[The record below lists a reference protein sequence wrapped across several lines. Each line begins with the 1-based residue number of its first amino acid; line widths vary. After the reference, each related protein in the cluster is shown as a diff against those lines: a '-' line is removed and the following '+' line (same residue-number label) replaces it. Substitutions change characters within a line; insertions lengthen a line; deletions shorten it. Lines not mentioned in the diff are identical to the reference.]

1 MYMNKKSLSIL
12 VSCASCFSFLF
23 LFSFNVFAQEDS
35 PTINLENLSAFENP
49 GESWSIAGEVTVS
62 LEESNAITTSE
73 GSGILINNPEDNQGE
88 DLFTDFEHG
97 DIDLELDFMMAK
109 ESNSGIYLQGRYELQ
124 LLDSWAVKVPSSGDN
139 GGIYERWDE
148 SRPEGEKGYEG
159 YPPRQNASRAPG
171 VWQHLE
177 VSFRAPRFDDSGN
190 KIENARIIRAEL
202 NGVTI
207 HEDLELF
214 GPTRGAVGSD
224 EVARGPLRFQGDH
237 GAIAFRNINIRRYD
251 WPAPSVKNLEYKVF
265 EGAFTEEPDT
275 DTLSAVKSGKSE
287 SLTAGLGPLPDQ
299 FLLQYNGTIQNDHA
313 GDYQFRL
320 NVSDGAG
327 LLRIDGD
334 SIIDVENNEGSVT
347 LPKGEV
353 PFEILYARV
362 GSWGDPNFELSVSG
376 EGLRS
381 SLLSDNNT
389 IGQGGGTTIY
399 VKAHEKPLLR
409 SFMDLPNGTR
419 ITHGVSVSSLANVH
433 YTYDLKH
440 GTLVQLWRGNFL
452 NATPMWYN
460 RGDGSS
466 RPEGTVEHLI
476 DEPSLSINKLESDQ
490 ASWSSDTSGT
500 GFRSRGY
507 RLDKNENPLFN
518 YEIYGA
524 NVSDEVRV
532 VNDGRGVRR
541 TILLENAPDN
551 LYVRL
556 ATGSSIKKGENN
568 RYLID
573 DQSYYLQIDDSTD
586 SEPIVRTVEGRQ
598 ELIIPVQST
607 LNYTILF

>member
-1 MYMNKKSLSIL
+1 MKKKLLSAACIMI
-12 VSCASCFSFLF
+12 LF
-23 LFSFNVFAQEDS
+23 LISSNGFAQNNKA
-35 PTINLENLSAFENP
+35 INLQDLSAFENP
-49 GESWSIAGEVTVS
+49 GESWTIAGEVIAS
-62 LEESNAITTSE
+62 LEEPNAITTSE
-73 GSGILINNPEDNQGE
+73 GSGILVNNPEDHQGE
-88 DLFTDFEHG
+88 DLFMSIEHG

-124 LLDSWAVKVPSSGDN
+124 LLDSWAVKVPTSGDN

-177 VSFRAPRFDDSGN
+177 VSFRAPRFDANGN
-190 KIENARIIRAEL
+190 KIENAKIIRAEL

-214 GPTRGAVGSD
+214 GPTRGAVGND
-224 EVARGPLRFQGDH
+224 EVASGPLRFQGDH
-237 GAIAFRNINIRRYD
+237 GAIAFRNINITRYD
-251 WPAPSVKNLEYKVF
+251 WPAPIVKNLEYKVF
-265 EGAFTEEPDT
+265 EGTFTEEPDT
-275 DTLSAVKSGKSE
+275 DTLSAVKSGNSE
-287 SLTAGLGPLPDQ
+287 SLTTSLGPLPDQ
-299 FLLQYNGTIQNDHA
+299 FLLQYKGTIQNRHA
-313 GDYQFRL
+313 GDYEFRL
-320 NVSDGAG
+320 NVSDGTG

-334 SIIDVENNEGSVT
+334 EIIDVENNEDSVK

-353 PFEILYARV
+353 PFEMQYAMQ
-362 GSWGDPNFELSVSG
+362 GSGEDPDFELSVSG

-381 SLLSDNNT
+381 NILNDKM
-389 IGQGGGTTIY
+389 IRQGGGTNIF
-399 VKAHEKPLLR
+399 VKASEKPLLR

-419 ITHGVSVSSLANVH
+419 ITHGISVSSLEKIH

-440 GTLVQLWRGNFL
+440 GNLVQLWRGNFL

-476 DEPSLSINKLESDQ
+476 DEPSLAINKLENEQ
-490 ASWSSDTSGT
+490 AAWSSDTSGT
-500 GFRSRGY
+500 DFKSRGY

-524 NVSDEVRV
+524 DVSDKVRV
-532 VNDGRGVRR
+532 VNDGRGVQR
-541 TILLENAPDN
+541 TITLEDATDN
-551 LYVRL
+551 LYIRL
-556 ATGSSIKKGENN
+556 ATGTSIKKGENN

-573 DQSYYLQIDDSTD
+573 DQSYYLKIDDPID

-598 ELIIPVQST
+598 ELIIPAQST